1 MQRYKNNKWW
11 SMRPSDDG
19 NYVAYHEHKETV
31 EMLQAKV
38 LEKESEAVQSNNYA
52 KVWQNMYEYE
62 KNLRVETTKENNRL
76 ADKLMDAY
84 GMLLISWIIFIAVTT
99 CLVVR

>member
-11 SMRPSDDG
+11 SMRSSDDG

-31 EMLQAKV
+31 EMLQVKV
-38 LEKESEAVQSNNYA
+38 LEKESEAVHSNSYA

-62 KNLRVETTKENNRL
+62 KNLRVQTTEDNNRF

-84 GMLLISWIIFIAVTT
+84 WLLLLSWIIFIAVTT

>member
-19 NYVAYHEHKETV
+19 NYVAYHEHRELV
-31 EMLQAKV
+31 EILQAKIV
-38 LEKESEAVQSNNYA
+38 DGESEVAQANSYA

-62 KNLRVETTKENNRL
+62 RNQRVETTKENN
-76 ADKLMDAY
+76 KLRSKLIDMY
-84 GMLLISWIIFIAVTT
+84 ILLLVFVVTIVSSGIYW
-99 CLVVR
+99 VVR